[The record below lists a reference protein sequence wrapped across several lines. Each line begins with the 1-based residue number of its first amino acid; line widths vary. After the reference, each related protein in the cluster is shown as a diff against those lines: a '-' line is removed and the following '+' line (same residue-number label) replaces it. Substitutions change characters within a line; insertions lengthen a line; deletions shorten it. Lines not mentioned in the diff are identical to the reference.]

1 MPAATIHRCVAKK
14 IIEMTNIYTKDE
26 DKYLFEVG
34 CIAPDSWKNS
44 KRFKNSTL
52 PKKQKRCYSH
62 FSPKDSYIEL
72 YLDFYTK
79 YGPNIREPFMLGYL
93 VHLMT
98 DFFWRYLIFYNY
110 FNKDGSIKLING
122 RSVNGEKGVRK
133 TLLKNETMK
142 IVTYLAKDYE
152 LNNLAN
158 LTSRE
163 LNRLPVM
170 DEIEFDGLN
179 EAIDYD
185 NFEANNDFK
194 YELMVYKVPEFK
206 NGITK
211 CANIIIGELTNLGII
226 EPIKKDL

>member
-14 IIEMTNIYTKDE
+14 ILEMTNLYTNDE
-26 DKYLFEVG
+26 DKFLFEVG
-34 CIAPDSWKNS
+34 CIAPDSWKNT

-62 FSPKDSYIEL
+62 FSPKDKYIEL

-79 YGPNIREPFMLGYL
+79 YNPKKEDAFMVGYL

-110 FNKDGSIKLING
+110 FNKDGSVKLING
-122 RSVNGEKGVRK
+122 LSINGEKGVRK

-142 IVTYLAKDYE
+142 IVTYLAKEYE
-152 LNNLAN
+152 LKELDH
-158 LTSRE
+158 LSSRE
-163 LNRLPVM
+163 LSQLPVM

-185 NFEANNDFK
+185 NNEATNDFK
-194 YELMVYKVPEFK
+194 YELMVYKVSEFK

-211 CANIIIGELTNLGII
+211 CSNIIIGELANLGII
-226 EPIKKDL
+226 DP